1 MDEAALRFAAAS
13 PLQCESASTMNAK
26 RSTALIVEDDPK
38 LQSAMSAQLLQMNL
52 DVLVANHYDAA
63 VCHLAIG
70 ELDVICIDVG
80 LPNKSGYEL
89 CEHIRGSLRFVD
101 LPILMTSDHGD
112 PGDMAY
118 AENAGANAFLHKPFS
133 MRQLAHCIESLL
145 NVSRAAPRLS
155 SEPQAQV
162 SRPLRAA
169 SRVHAGALAFKR
181 PTQNAY
187 RALCGVG
194 LSTH

>member
-1 MDEAALRFAAAS
+1 
-13 PLQCESASTMNAK
+13 MNAK

-38 LQSAMSAQLLQMNL
+38 LQNAMSAQLRHMGL
-52 DVLVANHYDAA
+52 DVLLANHYDAA
-63 VCHLAIG
+63 VCHLAVG
-70 ELDVICIDVG
+70 EPHVICIDVG

-89 CEHIRGSLRFVD
+89 CEHIRGSLGFMG

-133 MRQLAHCIESLL
+133 MRQLAHCVESLL
-145 NVSRAAPRLS
+145 EVSRT
-155 SEPQAQV
+155 
-162 SRPLRAA
+162 
-169 SRVHAGALAFKR
+169 ALPELKR
-181 PTQNAY
+181 PGHNAY

-194 LSTH
+194 LSTY

>member
-1 MDEAALRFAAAS
+1 MPAR
-13 PLQCESASTMNAK
+13 
-26 RSTALIVEDDPK
+26 RSTALVVEDDPK
-38 LQSAMSAQLLQMNL
+38 LQSAMSAQLRQMAL

-63 VCHLAIG
+63 VRHLAAG
-70 ELDVICIDVG
+70 EPDVICIDVG

-89 CEHIRGSLRFVD
+89 CEHIRGSLRFVG

-145 NVSRAAPRLS
+145 NGSRAAPPLS
-155 SEPQAQV
+155 SELEAQV
-162 SRPLRAA
+162 SRSLRVAT
-169 SRVHAGALAFKR
+169 RGHALSLEVKR
-181 PTQNAY
+181 PPQNAY

>member
-1 MDEAALRFAAAS
+1 MI
-13 PLQCESASTMNAK
+13 AK
-26 RSTALIVEDDPK
+26 RGTALIVEDDPK
-38 LQSAMSAQLLQMNL
+38 LRNAMSVQLRQMNL
-52 DVLVANHYDAA
+52 DVLMANHYDAA
-63 VCHLAIG
+63 VCHLAVG
-70 ELDVICIDVG
+70 ELHVICIDVG

-89 CEHIRGSLRFVD
+89 CEHIRGSLRFVG
-101 LPILMTSDHGD
+101 LPILMTNDHGD

-118 AENAGANAFLHKPFS
+118 AESAGANAFLHKPFS

-145 NVSRAAPRLS
+145 DVSPAAALLS
-155 SEPQAQV
+155 RELQA
-162 SRPLRAA
+162 PA
-169 SRVHAGALAFKR
+169 SRSVRGATRAGPARSLEFKR

>member
-1 MDEAALRFAAAS
+1 
-13 PLQCESASTMNAK
+13 
-26 RSTALIVEDDPK
+26 
-38 LQSAMSAQLLQMNL
+38 MNL

-63 VCHLAIG
+63 VCHLAAG
-70 ELDVICIDVG
+70 EPHVICIDVE

-89 CEHIRGSLRFVD
+89 CEHIRGSLRFVA

-112 PGDMAY
+112 PGNMAY
-118 AENAGANAFLHKPFS
+118 AESAGANAFLHKPFS

-145 NVSRAAPRLS
+145 NVSRAGRPLS
-155 SEPQAQV
+155 SEPRAQV
-162 SRPLRAA
+162 SRSLRAA
-169 SRVHAGALAFKR
+169 SRAYARTLEFKMS
-181 PTQNAY
+181 TQNAY

>member
-1 MDEAALRFAAAS
+1 M
-13 PLQCESASTMNAK
+13 TAK
-26 RSTALIVEDDPK
+26 RITALVVEDDPK
-38 LQSAMSAQLLQMNL
+38 LRNAMSAQLQHMDL

-63 VCHLAIG
+63 VCHLAAC
-70 ELDVICIDVG
+70 EPHVICIDVG

-89 CEHIRGSLRFVD
+89 CEHIRGSLRFVS

-145 NVSRAAPRLS
+145 NGSRAAPPLS
-155 SEPQAQV
+155 SELEAQV
-162 SRPLRAA
+162 SRSLRVAT
-169 SRVHAGALAFKR
+169 RGHALSLEVKR
-181 PTQNAY
+181 PPQNAY